1 VTSSDFEARV
11 CALIEQRGPQTGGE
25 IRDALPATH
34 PFEQWRTCRLSPL
47 LATRRVG
54 QRYLRLDEKVA
65 GYARLS
71 PSILR
76 EFLTYSVVG
85 LADGLPALEKRT
97 EQLAAS
103 IRNISANKLKLASRV
118 LDEVVARITPEEAG
132 ADLFAVLVA
141 GDLVFEMAHE
151 APRPERSTGQMVRGS
166 DLDLVVILDDSV
178 PDSLEQRL
186 DEAIYQQ
193 KYRYLINPSLREE
206 IDYTIKRLDRVR
218 EQVAFSTLRDM
229 VSCKIV
235 DEATLLYG
243 SQRLF
248 GACKSLLAA
257 QGIPRQLEEMKQLA
271 LMSRETTEERLLR
284 ASNGTVAEADRNLF
298 CGTEEVEEFD

>member
-1 VTSSDFEARV
+1 MPSPDLEARV

-25 IRDALPATH
+25 IRDALPAAH
-34 PFEQWRTCRLSPL
+34 PFEQWRTCRRSSR

-54 QRYLRLDEKVA
+54 RRYLRLDEKVP

-85 LADGLPALEKRT
+85 LADDLPSLEKRT
-97 EQLAAS
+97 ELLAAS
-103 IRNISANKLKLASRV
+103 MRDINANKLSLASRV
-118 LDEVVARITPEEAG
+118 LDEVVAKITPEEAG

-166 DLDLVVILDDSV
+166 DIDLVVLLDDSA
-178 PDSLEQRL
+178 PAALEQRL
-186 DEAIYQQ
+186 DETIYQQ

-206 IDYTIKRLDRVR
+206 IDYTIKRLARVH
-218 EQVAFSTLRDM
+218 EQVAFGTFRDM

-235 DEATLLYG
+235 DEAVLLYG

-248 GACKSLLAA
+248 DAAKGLLEER
-257 QGIPRQLEEMKQLA
+257 GIPGTLEEMKQLA
-271 LMSRETTEERLLR
+271 LVARETTEERLLG
-284 ASNGTVAEADRNLF
+284 ASGGTIAEADRNLF